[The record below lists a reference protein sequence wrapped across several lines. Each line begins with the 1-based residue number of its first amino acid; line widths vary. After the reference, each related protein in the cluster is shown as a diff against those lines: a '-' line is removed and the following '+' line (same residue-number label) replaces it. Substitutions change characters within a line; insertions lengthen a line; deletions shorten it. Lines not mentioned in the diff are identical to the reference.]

1 MPNLWRQFAD
11 LLPESPLLI
20 GTVHAVHVDH
30 SVTVVLLDGG
40 HLRVQ
45 TNGQIAATTGQRV
58 FVRAGEVIGPA
69 PSLPVIDIDF

>member
-20 GTVHAVHVDH
+20 GTVQAVHADQ

-40 HLRVQ
+40 QLRAQ
-45 TNGQIAATTGQRV
+45 GSATSGQCV
-58 FVRAGEVIGPA
+58 FVRAGEVVGPA
-69 PSLPVIDIDF
+69 PTLPIVDIDF